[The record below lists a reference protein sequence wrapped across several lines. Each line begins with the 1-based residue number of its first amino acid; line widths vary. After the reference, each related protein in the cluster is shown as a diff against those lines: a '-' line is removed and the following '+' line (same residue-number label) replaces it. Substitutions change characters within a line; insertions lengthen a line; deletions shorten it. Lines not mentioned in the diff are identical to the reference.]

1 MSGLEKRQKKH
12 DIHIMLDDEEYQ
24 ILQKKVKERGTNQTI
39 YLKELIFNQ
48 NQNNYY
54 SNTFRSALENISND
68 CRSLIKSEDISGTS
82 REVVNE
88 IIEEVNILWRFS
100 R

>member
-39 YLKELIFNQ
+39 YIKELICK
-48 NQNNYY
+48 
-54 SNTFRSALENISND
+54 FRLTGVSISLE
-68 CRSLIKSEDISGTS
+68 T
-82 REVVNE
+82 V
-88 IIEEVNILWRFS
+88 
-100 R
+100 